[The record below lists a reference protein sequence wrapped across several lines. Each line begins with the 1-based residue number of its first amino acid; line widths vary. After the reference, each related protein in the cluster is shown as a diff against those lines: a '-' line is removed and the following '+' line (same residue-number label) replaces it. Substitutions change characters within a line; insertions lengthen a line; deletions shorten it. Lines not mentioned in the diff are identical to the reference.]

1 MINVRQKSE
10 ELIDTSQ
17 QENSVVSF
25 QFTENLLFLSS
36 DEEGVLSFN
45 IEIPVDDFNISTVPK
60 WKAIPAKKITKKF
73 ENKDI
78 DMLQLTL
85 QVPEYVDIFDG
96 LVENIILDQ
105 LEDVNDSVD
114 AWDAFLNT
122 LDSWD
127 SCFRNKREGLS
138 RSAQI
143 GLYGEL
149 YFLLNRVFKNTDTTS
164 YALKSWRGH
173 KRKHQ
178 DFEFNNGNIEVKST
192 TKKEHRTVTI
202 NSEKQLD
209 PRGFKN
215 LNLYILSLKEINAD
229 ENTLPKIVNDI
240 YSYLQENHKADKR
253 IFRNYLFQAG
263 YFDEHA
269 DRYLENGYF
278 VDKEELFDVRDFN
291 KFPSI
296 VDVPVGVGH
305 VKYQIVLAACQ
316 DFLVD
321 IDETIKEVT

>member
-1 MINVRQKSE
+1 MGCIFKH
-10 ELIDTSQ
+10 LTHGI
-17 QENSVVSF
+17 
-25 QFTENLLFLSS
+25 L
-36 DEEGVLSFN
+36 VL
-45 IEIPVDDFNISTVPK
+45 EI
-60 WKAIPAKKITKKF
+60 
-73 ENKDI
+73 
-78 DMLQLTL
+78 
-85 QVPEYVDIFDG
+85 
-96 LVENIILDQ
+96 
-105 LEDVNDSVD
+105 
-114 AWDAFLNT
+114 
-122 LDSWD
+122 
-127 SCFRNKREGLS
+127 REKVF

-164 YALKSWRGH
+164 YLKSWRGH

-192 TKKEHRTVTI
+192 TKKEHRIRI
-202 NSEKQLD
+202 NSEKQF
-209 PRGFKN
+209 RGFKN
-215 LNLYILSLKEINAD
+215 FNLYVLSLKEINAD
-229 ENTLPKIVNDI
+229 KNTLPKIVNDI
-240 YSYLQENHKADKR
+240 YSYLEDNHKADKR

-278 VDKEELFDVRDFN
+278 VDKEELFDVTDFN

-296 VDVPVGVGH
+296 VDVPAGVGH

-321 IDETIKEVT
+321 IDETVKELT

>member
-1 MINVRQKSE
+1 MINVREKSE
-10 ELIDTSQ
+10 ELIETSQ
-17 QENSVVSF
+17 KENSVVSF
-25 QFTENLLFLSS
+25 QFNENLLFLYS
-36 DEEGVLSFN
+36 DEEGVLSIN

-60 WKAIPAKKITKKF
+60 WKAIPAQKISKRF
-73 ENKDI
+73 ENKEI

-215 LNLYILSLKEINAD
+215 LNLYVLSLKEINAD

-240 YSYLQENHKADKR
+240 YTYLEENHKADKR

-263 YFDEHA
+263 YFDEHT

-278 VDKEELFDVRDFN
+278 VDKEELFDVTDFN

>member
-1 MINVRQKSE
+1 MINIRNISKDLIERSVE
-10 ELIDTSQ
+10 ERET
-17 QENSVVSF
+17 VSTKL
-25 QFTENLLFLSS
+25 TENFLYLSS
-36 DEEGVLSFN
+36 DINGNLSFSIKIAVN
-45 IEIPVDDFNISTVPK
+45 DFNISTIPK
-60 WKAIPAKKITKKF
+60 WKAVPAKKITTIF
-73 ENKDI
+73 DGDNVE
-78 DMLQLTL
+78 MLKLSL
-85 QVPEYVDIFDG
+85 DVPEYIDIFDG
-96 LVENIILDQ
+96 LIENIYIDQ
-105 LEDVNDSVD
+105 MNNVNNERE
-114 AWDAFLNT
+114 AWDAFVNT

-138 RSAQI
+138 RGEQI

-149 YFLLNRVFKNTDTTS
+149 YFLQHRIFKNTDTTS

-173 KRKHQ
+173 QRKHQ

-215 LNLYILSLKEINAD
+215 LNLYVLSLKEINAD
-229 ENTLPKIVNDI
+229 ENTLPRIVSDI
-240 YSYLQENHKADKR
+240 YLYLDNNHKADKR
-253 IFRNYLFQAG
+253 IFKNYLMQAG
-263 YFDEHA
+263 YFDEHS

-278 VDKEELFDVRDFN
+278 VDKEELFDVKDHE

-296 VDVPVGVGH
+296 VEVPVGVGH

-321 IDETIKEVT
+321 IDQTIKEIT

>member
-1 MINVRQKSE
+1 MIDVRNKSL
-10 ELIDTSQ
+10 ELIKASQ
-17 QENSVVSF
+17 IENSTVSF

-36 DEEGVLSFN
+36 DENGLLSFN
-45 IEIPVDDFNISTVPK
+45 IEIPVADFNISTIPK
-60 WKAIPAKKITKKF
+60 WEAIPAKKIIRRF
-73 ENKDI
+73 EGKEI

-85 QVPEYVDIFDG
+85 IVPEYVDIFDG

-138 RSAQI
+138 RAAQI

-149 YFLLNRVFKNTDTTS
+149 YFLLKRVFKNTQTTS

-209 PRGFKN
+209 PRGLKN
-215 LNLYILSLKEINAD
+215 LNLYVLSLKEINGD
-229 ENTLPKIVNDI
+229 ENTLPRIVNDI
-240 YSYLQENHKADKR
+240 YLYLEKSHNADKR
-253 IFRNYLFQAG
+253 IFKNFLLQAG
-263 YFDEHA
+263 YFDEHS
-269 DRYLENGYF
+269 DRYIENGYF
-278 VDKEELFDVRDFN
+278 IVKEELFDVTN
-291 KFPSI
+291 YKKFPSI
-296 VDVPVGVGH
+296 VEVPNGVGH
-305 VKYQIVLAACQ
+305 LKYEIVLAACQ
-316 DFLVD
+316 NFLVD
-321 IDETIKEVT
+321 IDKTIKEIT